1 MHLNPAVG
9 KDSAVILARMQNGFV
24 KLVDITMVLAVLYH
38 GCYGLFSVGKD
49 YIVSRR
55 LQILMTVL
63 VAVVMVLSAWIGL
76 KIIITI

>member
-1 MHLNPAVG
+1 
-9 KDSAVILARMQNGFV
+9 
-24 KLVDITMVLAVLYH
+24 
-38 GCYGLFSVGKD
+38 VGKD